1 VCPVFHQET
10 STIIAFQLLSPRLHI
25 REFVE
30 EDAGFV
36 LALLNDPAFIRY
48 IGDRKVRCLD
58 DAIGYL
64 ASGPISSYRE
74 HGYGL
79 WLVELAETRLP
90 IGMAGLLNRETLDH
104 CDIGYALLADYRGMG
119 YAFEATTAVLDFAS
133 QALEMD
139 TLLAIV
145 SSENHDSKKLLYRHG
160 FMFQHLGA
168 VTPDGNEVEVFEL
181 SLHNRKQSTAGI

>member
-1 VCPVFHQET
+1 MCPVFHQET
-10 STIIAFQLLSPRLHI
+10 RTITAFQLLSPRLHI

-48 IGDRKVRCLD
+48 IGDREVRCLD
-58 DAIGYL
+58 DAVGYL

-79 WLVELAETRLP
+79 WLVELADTRLP
-90 IGMAGLLNRETLDH
+90 IGMAGLLKRETLEH
-104 CDIGYALLADYRGMG
+104 CDLGYALMADYRGMG

-133 QALEMD
+133 QALEID

-145 SSENHDSKKLLYRHG
+145 SSDNHESKNLLYRLG
-160 FMFQHLGA
+160 YVFQRLA
-168 VTPDGNEVEVFEL
+168 TVTPDGDEVEVFGL
-181 SLHNRKQSTAGI
+181 SLHNRKQSTAKF